1 MPESLRLSMKAP
13 TRQWARLLTV
23 SCSYSRYTK
32 GYSGIVPLIVSW
44 HDVTNQEISNSA
56 CSCTLRMIQSMQDSI
71 FVLSELGHPMTPP
84 IYIKKTMPTTMM
96 ALTTRTYEKSV
107 LSYHNQHF
115 HPNLQKNT
123 NYGSCSSL
131 RLGCVW
137 KKWWAKPIIAISC
150 NLTLELGNDDW
161 LAIKFWVF
169 PIRSPFY
176 PYYTHPHYIFM
187 LTAQSPWYVCI
198 WYYLVM
204 YYDMHNSEISS
215 NWWCMYIYICM
226 GIYKPCVLL

>member
-44 HDVTNQEISNSA
+44 HDVTNQEISISA
-56 CSCTLRMIQSMQDSI
+56 CSSTLRMIQSMQDSI

-84 IYIKKTMPTTMM
+84 IYIKKTMATTMM

-107 LSYHNQHF
+107 HSYHNQHF
-115 HPNLQKNT
+115 HP
-123 NYGSCSSL
+123 
-131 RLGCVW
+131 RLWFMFITLAWVCVW

-150 NLTLELGNDDW
+150 NFTLELGNDNW

-176 PYYTHPHYIFM
+176 PYYTHPHFIFM

-198 WYYLVM
+198 WYNIVT
-204 YYDMHNSEISS
+204 YYDMLNSKICS